1 MPRPTTLPEPW
12 RSLAA
17 KLGGVQA
24 LADALGVVP
33 LTVRRWGSGEMKMSG
48 PARKLYEAL
57 LREHKID
64 AT

>member
-17 KLGGVQA
+17 NLGSVQA
-24 LADALGVVP
+24 LADGLGVTP
-33 LTVRRWGSGEMKMSG
+33 LTVRRYASGEIKMGGS
-48 PARKLYEAL
+48 ARKLFEAL
-57 LREHKID
+57 LREYKTE